1 MNEDKKNIFLKTTNL
16 IERTDF
22 KLIKYKNLHVISQTT
37 SNLDNNYNL
46 NDSQE
51 NKNDLQN
58 SISKSIYN
66 EMPLEKEKITNDAS
80 FRTGRWTKEEHIDF
94 IKAIFKHGN
103 NWKRVQNCILTRNS
117 TQARS
122 HAQKYFLRLSK
133 ILNLNIVNNSSLEYI
148 NKLPREFLL
157 NSIRSCS
164 HNYISL
170 IKDEI
175 DRLLKVLIDFNSKS
189 KTRNSIK
196 RNKEK
201 KYEFQ
206 NKNFHDNISKYYL
219 SKKKYFIIEKK
230 IKSFIQENNID
241 SSNVIEKQ
249 KMKNDAK
256 PINEFYTDNFNFQFN
271 INNYQNIMSETTEC
285 NNNLV
290 KDNIDNDLLKSKM
303 YREKN
308 NSKIFNAYRIRL
320 KKGFKTLS
328 RANHSDLFDL
338 NSNSKIHFD
347 QENNKLKSHYVCD
360 EIRKIYDD
368 QPSIPNKC
376 SYSTFCTSSNGKNSK
391 TLFEEFSES
400 KIQNHN
406 MNSKLNDKNTTILS
420 KLQNE
425 LDCSL
430 KLKMRNIEANLVNNY
445 SLIETENLNIIEND
459 NVSNCKSFK
468 GYNFQPLSNN
478 LNVSYYYYDV
488 QENFIL
494 DEVFLNDNIS
504 NL

>member
-22 KLIKYKNLHVISQTT
+22 KLIKYKNPHVISQTT

-66 EMPLEKEKITNDAS
+66 EIPLEKEKITNDAS

-122 HAQKYFLRLSK
+122 HAQKYFQRLSK

-196 RNKEK
+196 RKKENR
-201 KYEFQ
+201 YE
-206 NKNFHDNISKYYL
+206 S
-219 SKKKYFIIEKK
+219 
-230 IKSFIQENNID
+230 
-241 SSNVIEKQ
+241 
-249 KMKNDAK
+249 
-256 PINEFYTDNFNFQFN
+256 
-271 INNYQNIMSETTEC
+271 
-285 NNNLV
+285 
-290 KDNIDNDLLKSKM
+290 
-303 YREKN
+303 
-308 NSKIFNAYRIRL
+308 
-320 KKGFKTLS
+320 
-328 RANHSDLFDL
+328 
-338 NSNSKIHFD
+338 
-347 QENNKLKSHYVCD
+347 
-360 EIRKIYDD
+360 
-368 QPSIPNKC
+368 
-376 SYSTFCTSSNGKNSK
+376 
-391 TLFEEFSES
+391 
-400 KIQNHN
+400 
-406 MNSKLNDKNTTILS
+406 
-420 KLQNE
+420 QNE
-425 LDCSL
+425 
-430 KLKMRNIEANLVNNY
+430 
-445 SLIETENLNIIEND
+445 
-459 NVSNCKSFK
+459 
-468 GYNFQPLSNN
+468 NFLPR
-478 LNVSYYYYDV
+478 
-488 QENFIL
+488 
-494 DEVFLNDNIS
+494 
-504 NL
+504 